1 MPLTGTRRNQHAT
14 CIREKRR
21 RHSLKPLKPEKWPTL
36 QPICAAARDY
46 GRMTAQPES
55 AGINRY
61 VVGDARALQERK
73 QRIHPGLESCRR
85 YREVSLEA

>member
-1 MPLTGTRRNQHAT
+1 MPLTGTRRNQHPT

-46 GRMTAQPES
+46 GRMTANPEVI
-55 AGINRY
+55 GR
-61 VVGDARALQERK
+61 VQFPVG
-73 QRIHPGLESCRR
+73 QRL
-85 YREVSLEA
+85 AK

>member
-1 MPLTGTRRNQHAT
+1 MPLTGTRRNQHPT

-46 GRMTAQPES
+46 GRMTGKPAVILL
-55 AGINRY
+55 A
-61 VVGDARALQERK
+61 
-73 QRIHPGLESCRR
+73 HC
-85 YREVSLEA
+85 VSLLPERESPVERTTHGKHNR

>member
-1 MPLTGTRRNQHAT
+1 MPLTGTRRNQHPT

-46 GRMTAQPES
+46 GRMTGNPS
-55 AGINRY
+55 VIR
-61 VVGDARALQERK
+61 
-73 QRIHPGLESCRR
+73 
-85 YREVSLEA
+85 